1 MLSRKLLITIIL
13 LTTLSLTACGLTSP
27 TASPTPEAPTPTIAP
42 PTATPE
48 PAAATVNGEE
58 IPVADLNAEVERYL
72 ASQSAL
78 GKTASPEDAKTRVLD
93 DLIDQVLLAQQARQ
107 AGFQVDDT
115 SLASRLS
122 TLAQKAGG
130 QEALNTWI
138 ASHGYTDESFK
149 IALRRSI
156 EAAWMRDKIINGVPG
171 TADQVHVQQIL
182 LYNQDT
188 AQQVLDQLKAGADF
202 DQLAARNDP
211 ATRGE
216 LGWFPRGYLLDT
228 KIEDAAFALQPGQ
241 YSDIISTD
249 VGFDIIKVVER
260 DPQHPLTPDAYL
272 AMQEK
277 ALTDWLQ
284 QQRQNSKIV
293 IQP

>member
-1 MLSRKLLITIIL
+1 
-13 LTTLSLTACGLTSP
+13 
-27 TASPTPEAPTPTIAP
+27 
-42 PTATPE
+42 
-48 PAAATVNGEE
+48 
-58 IPVADLNAEVERYL
+58 
-72 ASQSAL
+72 
-78 GKTASPEDAKTRVLD
+78 
-93 DLIDQVLLAQQARQ
+93 
-107 AGFQVDDT
+107 
-115 SLASRLS
+115 
-122 TLAQKAGG
+122 
-130 QEALNTWI
+130 
-138 ASHGYTDESFK
+138 
-149 IALRRSI
+149 
-156 EAAWMRDKIINGVPG
+156 
-171 TADQVHVQQIL
+171 
-182 LYNQDT
+182 
-188 AQQVLDQLKAGADF
+188 VLDQLKAGADF

-241 YSDIISTD
+241 YSDIISTE
-249 VGFDIIKVVER
+249 VGFDIIKVLER